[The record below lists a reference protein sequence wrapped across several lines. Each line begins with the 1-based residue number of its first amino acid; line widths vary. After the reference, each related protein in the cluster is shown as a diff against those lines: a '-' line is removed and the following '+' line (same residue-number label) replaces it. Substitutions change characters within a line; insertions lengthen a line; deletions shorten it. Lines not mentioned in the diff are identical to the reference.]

1 VAAALFLLAKNHH
14 DTSRK
19 KDGMVLFAEKIAGT
33 KIVRHPLGFP
43 GLKF

>member
-1 VAAALFLLAKNHH
+1 VAAAMFLLAKNPHY
-14 DTSRK
+14 TSRK
-19 KDGMVLFAEKIAGT
+19 KEGAVSFAEKRAGT